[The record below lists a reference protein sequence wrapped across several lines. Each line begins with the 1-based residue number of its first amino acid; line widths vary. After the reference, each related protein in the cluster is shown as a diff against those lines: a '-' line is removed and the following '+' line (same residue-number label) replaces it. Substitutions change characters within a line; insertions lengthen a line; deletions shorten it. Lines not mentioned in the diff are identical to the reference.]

1 MAELALGLTKTVVEG
16 ALGRI
21 QWAIDEEQKLQ
32 DGVQQDLEFITGEFQ
47 MMQSFLKVANKERA
61 KKNEVVRAWVR
72 QLRDLAFDVEDWV
85 EFVAHLDRDEQPSWG
100 WRLVPWFCCVPTP
113 PRHLDEAAAEMK
125 LLKARVE
132 DVSKRNTRYKLFG
145 SDYSGSGSSSASN
158 AMMRPTTLNV
168 PFNILRQVWMNETN
182 RLRFV
187 GGLQNLITHELR
199 GNDDLQVIWLW
210 GSENHDV
217 SYCIDMAYHDQEVCK
232 WFDRR
237 AWVKITSPFN
247 LQDLL
252 NNLLAQLSFMGSS
265 HKPAATATNVGGLTS
280 AELMQ
285 QVTKDQR
292 YLVVLEQV
300 SDLVEWS
307 TIRMCLP
314 DNNKGSRIVV
324 STLHLRDAVF
334 CTGVPYLVSELRWFF
349 DGRPS
354 VCAFYKKV
362 AGQSD
367 SDMDMI
373 MGKIKH
379 GGVISVLGDDP
390 RKSKVVKML
399 YRSIQQNE
407 GKLDGVRFGYTRW
420 VPVVGEP
427 FELVDFSRRVLLDL
441 YNYGFYDGG
450 LQELFDIFGGNVFED
465 VLHKMGE
472 DDVIHRSREILIGG
486 EKQSLVVIN
495 GLRSKDEWD
504 KIKSNILPEEP
515 GKYCAVVVTDDKDVA
530 SHCADGVEDRLVEVK
545 GIDIHMP
552 PGPYTLVDVNGSLI
566 GSDTSLIVISKKYL
580 AIRHYFWVDVP
591 HPFSLAELSL
601 RLLMELH
608 SDYPEAKETAMV
620 AKVQGKDLIHEC
632 RVWLHQHAGW
642 LLVLDGLRSTDDWDS
657 VNDALSL
664 SQPAYSNN
672 RTIVVTNE
680 QSVAMHCVNKN
691 DQQVVSVQGLETDD
705 ALQLFKLK
713 IHNNNTDMEPSEKE
727 LSQSIMVKCGGLPKV
742 IAAVAE
748 WYNKSFNKRSYLKL
762 KDINDNFMEK
772 LEGFHSL
779 RGLFSWMQSYLEN
792 CRDDLKPC
800 IFYLPIF
807 PIGHN
812 IRFRRLLWRWI
823 AEGYFRGTSSHTE
836 EENGGRLLKELWE
849 FSMIQLQSSRK
860 PDQCQVNGFFHEY
873 ITSRPMEDNLVLA
886 LEGNCNLSSQQVG
899 QHLTIRNMDDTDKN
913 VYESTDFSRLRS
925 VTVFGKCRPFMFDPE
940 KIKMRHVRVLDLEDA
955 LEVSNADIDNIVE
968 LLPRLK
974 FLSIRRCR
982 DVTRLP
988 MSISGLKQLQ
998 TLDVRDTLIAR
1009 LPEAILRLQ
1018 KLQYVRAGTIHT
1030 APWDEGG
1037 KMVECPLEAPGQDAP
1052 TASTPLAEDAPVN
1065 IAPAQKAPTED
1076 AATVTATPLASAD
1089 QSTTLAAPTT
1099 PLDDVITA
1107 FSTAPTEN
1115 AKMVAPTMPVEDVV
1129 IDSST
1134 APPEDATV
1142 AVASPTAVAEDAT
1155 VVYGGPTAPAQDS
1168 GPPAPLAPAENDA
1181 VTLAADP
1188 SALSASED
1196 PREAT
1201 AVLASDDPSAGAAAA
1216 PWSRFHALVPWWQH
1230 FKLCCPPRIDNT
1242 SSQGVEVPAG
1252 FGKLTTLH
1260 TFGIANVGPC
1270 RKAVILKELHKLTQ
1284 LRRLGVCGIKQ
1295 DNIQELFSAIAVL
1308 NHLEQLSV
1316 FLEKN
1321 KEGLCVSF
1329 DGTVALPPD
1338 TLELLK
1344 LHGHLRILRLPDSWI
1359 KKFVQVERLDLQVT
1373 LQEQQDMQVILDQ
1386 LIGPRKDEFYWS
1398 GRSILCI
1405 KPIHGGEL
1413 RIGIDD
1419 EHKSMYLDVLEIVCT
1434 SDLQV
1439 TFGNIGAIDM
1449 LRVHCCSGSSLQLSG
1464 LQTIGSIKEVWLKG
1478 SYSKELKLDLQRQ
1491 LAKNRCKPVLK
1502 EFQPKPSS

>member
-1 MAELALGLTKTVVEG
+1 MDVTWMPLPFRCGRWPLLTTHLEAVLSHADDGHAIAVDTGHRCLAESVFDASGTLLSTV
-16 ALGRI
+16 
-21 QWAIDEEQKLQ
+21 
-32 DGVQQDLEFITGEFQ
+32 
-47 MMQSFLKVANKERA
+47 
-61 KKNEVVRAWVR
+61 
-72 QLRDLAFDVEDWV
+72 
-85 EFVAHLDRDEQPSWG
+85 
-100 WRLVPWFCCVPTP
+100 P
-113 PRHLDEAAAEMK
+113 PGG
-125 LLKARVE
+125 
-132 DVSKRNTRYKLFG
+132 G
-145 SDYSGSGSSSASN
+145 SILSA
-158 AMMRPTTLNV
+158 
-168 PFNILRQVWMNETN
+168 
-182 RLRFV
+182 
-187 GGLQNLITHELR
+187 
-199 GNDDLQVIWLW
+199 
-210 GSENHDV
+210 
-217 SYCIDMAYHDQEVCK
+217 
-232 WFDRR
+232 
-237 AWVKITSPFN
+237 
-247 LQDLL
+247 
-252 NNLLAQLSFMGSS
+252 
-265 HKPAATATNVGGLTS
+265 
-280 AELMQ
+280 
-285 QVTKDQR
+285 
-292 YLVVLEQV
+292 
-300 SDLVEWS
+300 
-307 TIRMCLP
+307 
-314 DNNKGSRIVV
+314 
-324 STLHLRDAVF
+324 
-334 CTGVPYLVSELRWFF
+334 
-349 DGRPS
+349 
-354 VCAFYKKV
+354 V

-367 SDMDMI
+367 SDMDII

-379 GGVISVLGDDP
+379 GGVISVFGDSP
-390 RKSKVVKML
+390 RKSRVVKML
-399 YRSIQQNE
+399 YRSIEQNE
-407 GKLDGVRFGYTRW
+407 GKIDGVRFGYKRW

-427 FELVDFSRRVLLDL
+427 FEL
-441 YNYGFYDGG
+441 
-450 LQELFDIFGGNVFED
+450 ELFYIFGGNAFED
-465 VLHKMGE
+465 VLPKMGQE
-472 DDVIHRSREILIGG
+472 DVIHRSREILVRG
-486 EKQSLVVIN
+486 ERQSLLVIN
-495 GLRSKDEWD
+495 GLRSKDEGD
-504 KIKSNILPEEP
+504 VIKSNILPEEP
-515 GKYCAVVVTDDKDVA
+515 GKCCAVVVTDDKDVA

-545 GIDIHMP
+545 GVDIHM
-552 PGPYTLVDVNGSLI
+552 
-566 GSDTSLIVISKKYL
+566 SKKPHVVSVWGIAGVGKSALVHWSFTKKMLDREEKYL
-580 AIRHYFWVDVP
+580 GIRHYFWVDVP

-608 SDYPEAKETAMV
+608 SDYPEAKAKETAMV

-632 RVWLHQHAGW
+632 RVWLYQHAGW

-672 RTIVVTNE
+672 RTIVITNE

-691 DQQVVSVQGLETDD
+691 DQQVVKVQGLETDD

-713 IHNNNTDMEPSEKE
+713 LYMEPSEKE
-727 LSQSIMVKCGGLPKV
+727 LSQSIMVKCGGLP

-748 WYNKSFNKRSYLKL
+748 WYNKSFNKRNYLKL
-762 KDINDNFMEK
+762 KDINDNFIEK

-779 RGLFSWMQSYLEN
+779 RG
-792 CRDDLKPC
+792 
-800 IFYLPIF
+800 
-807 PIGHN
+807 HN
-812 IRFRRLLWRWI
+812 IRFRRFLWRWI

-940 KIKMRHVRVLDLEDA
+940 KIKMRHVWVLDLEDA

-982 DVTRLP
+982 EVTRLP
-988 MSISGLKQLQ
+988 MSIGGLKQLQ

-1009 LPEAILRLQ
+1009 LPEVILRLQ

-1030 APWDEGG
+1030 APWD
-1037 KMVECPLEAPGQDAP
+1037 K
-1052 TASTPLAEDAPVN
+1052 AEDAPVN
-1065 IAPAQKAPTED
+1065 IASAQKAPTED

-1089 QSTTLAAPTT
+1089 QGTTLAVSTT

-1115 AKMVAPTMPVEDVV
+1115 ATMVAPTMPVEDVV

-1134 APPEDATV
+1134 VPPEDAIV
-1142 AVASPTAVAEDAT
+1142 AVPSPTAEAEDANVAVPPSKAPPPIEDVLT
-1155 VVYGGPTAPAQDS
+1155 ASSEAPAEDDTNTMAVAGPTAPAQDS
-1168 GPPAPLAPAENDA
+1168 GPPAPSAPAENDA

-1201 AVLASDDPSAGAAAA
+1201 AAVASDDPSAGAAAA

-1260 TFGIANVGPC
+1260 TFGVANVGP
-1270 RKAVILKELHKLTQ
+1270 RWKAVILKKLHKLTQ
-1284 LRRLGVCGIKQ
+1284 LRRLGVCGINQ
-1295 DNIQELFSAIAVL
+1295 DNIQELFTAIAVL

-1359 KKFVQVERLDLQVT
+1359 KKFVQAERLDLQVI
-1373 LQEQQDMQVILDQ
+1373 LQEHQDMQVILDQ

-1405 KPIHGGEL
+1405 RPIHGGEL

-1464 LQTIGSIKEVWLKG
+1464 LQTIGSIKEVWLKS

-1491 LAKNRCKPVLK
+1491 LAKNRCKPISKV
-1502 EFQPKPSS
+1502 FQPQPSS